1 MDQNATQAINMAFAT
16 IVFVM
21 ALSVSM
27 MLFTRVSETADIL
40 AFYSDSTK
48 FYENIELANYCE
60 ACKLYYPIEETKCAD
75 CDAKLSE
82 GVDDA
87 ITRGTERY
95 VSAETI
101 IPTLY
106 RYYKENFCVK
116 IYDADNKLIQ
126 IFDVFLEG
134 KANSAWGD
142 KSYET
147 APNLTVSMIQNKA
160 YNAIFGD
167 EEHYRQ
173 YFLNG
178 APWLGNPELV
188 KLRLDLFINGKGG
201 FINNKYIDYTG
212 NAFHQAIL
220 DGKNFKE
227 EFINYS
233 YTGQT
238 IETEDGDSLVVGA
251 SAKDKTVI
259 IYTMLP

>member
-1 MDQNATQAINMAFAT
+1 MDENATTAINMAFA
-16 IVFVM
+16 VFVLVI
-21 ALSVSM
+21 ALSLAIFMFSM
-27 MLFTRVSETADIL
+27 VASTSEAL
-40 AFYSDSTK
+40 VFYSDSTVYYDNVELIKYCATCNASNPAKNK
-48 FYENIELANYCE
+48 FCDSCRAEFSDTEDSLA
-60 ACKLYYPIEETKCAD
+60 K
-75 CDAKLSE
+75 
-82 GVDDA
+82 
-87 ITRGTERY
+87 GTARI

-116 IYDADNKLIQ
+116 ICDASGNLIQ